1 MPRWVIVALAVVAAI
16 PAGWELGVAVAYLV
30 AGPAMG
36 VLPVLTIPFGLI
48 AAVGFALTPWVQ
60 PATRLSILVA
70 GTVLF
75 ILVSLVLA

>member
-1 MPRWVIVALAVVAAI
+1 MPRWVIVTLTVVAAI
-16 PAGWELGVAVAYLV
+16 PAGWELGVAFAYVL

-48 AAVGFALTPWVQ
+48 VALGFALTPWLQ

-70 GTVLF
+70 GTALF
-75 ILVSLVLA
+75 LVVSLVLR